1 MKADEFIDVLRG
13 FADGTTVE
21 CDGADCEECPLF
33 NKYYK
38 DDEERVCDVISEISN
53 NI

>member
-1 MKADEFIDVLRG
+1 MESKEFVNVLRG
-13 FADGTTVE
+13 FIDGTTV
-21 CDGADCEECPLF
+21 DCNGEDCKECPLF